1 MALIKS
7 ALEIALERT
16 KDMKADPASLRAFE
30 LKQEG
35 QKLAGEFLADPAS
48 VDLEARVKA
57 VPKEERSVLKAA
69 IFSVLAARIQLP
81 LTKAGIPQETLDALA
96 KGFSAL
102 SPSPFPDKR
111 IGGLI
116 KQIGDFLA
124 RYLDDAS
131 NLDAALRKQF
141 EPKLRRKEQELAAR
155 TGQSVRLDPLSD
167 PEFLKVYQQNVGHL
181 KSQYQSALD
190 RAKEDLAAMLGIE
203 KE

>member
-16 KDMKADPASLRAFE
+16 KDMKADPAALKAFE

-35 QKLAGEFLADPAS
+35 QKLAGEFLSDPGS
-48 VDLEARVKA
+48 VDLEARIKA
-57 VPKEERSVLKAA
+57 LPKEDRGILKSA
-69 IFSVLAARIQLP
+69 IFGVLAARIQLP
-81 LTKAGIPQETLDALA
+81 LTKTGIPPETLDALA
-96 KGFSAL
+96 KGFTAL
-102 SPSPFPDKR
+102 AASPFPDKR
-111 IGGLI
+111 IGGLM
-116 KQIGDFLA
+116 KQVGDFLA
-124 RYLDDAS
+124 RYLEDAT
-131 NLDAALRKQF
+131 NLDTALRKQF

-181 KSQYQSALD
+181 KAQYQSALD
-190 RAKEDLAAMLGIE
+190 QAKEDLAVMLGIE

>member
-16 KDMKADPASLRAFE
+16 KDMKADPLALKAFE

-35 QKLAGEFLADPAS
+35 QRLAGEFLSDPAAI
-48 VDLEARVKA
+48 DLEARIKA
-57 VPKEERSVLKAA
+57 LAKEDRGILRQAV
-69 IFSVLAARIQLP
+69 FGVLAARIQLP
-81 LTKAGIPQETLDALA
+81 LTKAGMPPGTLETLA

-102 SPSPFPDKR
+102 ASSPFPDKR
-111 IGGLI
+111 VGGLL
-116 KQIGDFLA
+116 KQIEDFLA
-124 RYLDDAS
+124 RYLEDAS

-141 EPKLRRKEQELAAR
+141 APKLQRKEQELAAR
-155 TGQSVRLDPLSD
+155 TGQAVRLDPLLD

-190 RAKEDLAAMLGIE
+190 QAKEDLSAMLGIE

>member
-16 KDMKADPASLRAFE
+16 KDMKADPAARKSFE

-35 QKLAGEFLADPAS
+35 QKLAGEFLSDPDS
-48 VDLEARVKA
+48 VDLEARIKA
-57 VPKEERSVLKAA
+57 VPKEDRDLFKSA
-69 IFSVLAARIQLP
+69 IFGVMAARIQLP
-81 LTKAGIPQETLDALA
+81 LTKTGIPKETMDALA

-102 SPSPFPDKR
+102 ASSPFPDKR
-111 IGGLI
+111 IAGLI
-116 KQIGDFLA
+116 RQIGDFLA

-167 PEFLKVYQQNVGHL
+167 PEFLKVYQQNVTNL
-181 KSQYQSALD
+181 KTQYQSALD
-190 RAKEDLAAMLGIE
+190 QAKEDLATMLGIE

>member
-16 KDMKADPASLRAFE
+16 KDMKADPAALKAFE

-35 QKLAGEFLADPAS
+35 QKLAGEFLSDPGS
-48 VDLEARVKA
+48 VDLEARIKSL
-57 VPKEERSVLKAA
+57 PKEDRGILKSA
-69 IFSVLAARIQLP
+69 IFGVLAARIQLP
-81 LTKAGIPQETLDALA
+81 LTKTGIPPETLDALA
-96 KGFSAL
+96 KGFASLAA
-102 SPSPFPDKR
+102 SPFPDKR
-111 IGGLI
+111 VGGLM
-116 KQIGDFLA
+116 KQVGDFLA
-124 RYLDDAS
+124 RYLEDAS
-131 NLDAALRKQF
+131 NLDVALRKQF

-181 KSQYQSALD
+181 KAQYQSALD
-190 RAKEDLAAMLGIE
+190 QAKEDLAAMLGIE